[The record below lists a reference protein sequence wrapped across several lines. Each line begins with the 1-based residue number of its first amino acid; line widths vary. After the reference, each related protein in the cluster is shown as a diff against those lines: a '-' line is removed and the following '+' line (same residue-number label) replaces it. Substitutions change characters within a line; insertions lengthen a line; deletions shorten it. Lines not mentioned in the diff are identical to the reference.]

1 METVL
6 VRRIDSR
13 VNSEIETDN
22 EDLDPPATDESEG
35 RQDSPMPIMHDVVL
49 DVFEGPLDLLLY
61 LIRKNEVN
69 IYDIPIA
76 TITAQYLAFLAQGD
90 LRDLEQAADFIL
102 LAATLM
108 KIKSQM
114 LLPRQIQPGEE
125 EGEDP
130 REELVRRLLEY
141 QQFKEVADWLS
152 EQGLEY
158 RDVYPRSGSVA
169 DEESGGVRPVSL
181 FDLLKVYKHV
191 IDHVPSALVHRIVE
205 EQVSI
210 DECIDRVL
218 GELSRRSRLR
228 FLDLVEG
235 GGKHL
240 LVATFISI
248 LELLKSQRIKV
259 QQARPFDDIWI
270 EKRAE
275 TVDDSTSNE
284 STDDGNDSTGDSS
297 STPTTSGRHETNGS

>member
-1 METVL
+1 
-6 VRRIDSR
+6 
-13 VNSEIETDN
+13 VNSEIGTDIQN
-22 EDLDPPATDESEG
+22 TDG
-35 RQDSPMPIMHDVVL
+35 QNTDAPMPITHGVKL

-61 LIRKNEVN
+61 LIRKNEVD

-76 TITAQYLAFLAQGD
+76 TITAQYLSFLGQGQ
-90 LRDLEQAADFIL
+90 LRDLEQAADFVL

-114 LLPRQIQPGEE
+114 LLPREIQPGAEE
-125 EGEDP
+125 GGEDP

-158 RDVYPRSGSVA
+158 RDVYPRSGQVA
-169 DEESGGVRPVSL
+169 DEDSGGVRPVSL

-191 IDHVPSALVHRIVE
+191 IDHVPPSLVHRIVE

-210 DECIDRVL
+210 EECIDRVL
-218 GELSRRSRLR
+218 GELERRSRLR
-228 FLDLVEG
+228 FFELVEG
-235 GGKHL
+235 GDKHV

-270 EKRAE
+270 EKVADADRSPPNNA
-275 TVDDSTSNE
+275 SILPS
-284 STDDGNDSTGDSS
+284 
-297 STPTTSGRHETNGS
+297 TNGGHDSGS

>member
-1 METVL
+1 M
-6 VRRIDSR
+6 
-13 VNSEIETDN
+13 NSEIGTDHQETD
-22 EDLDPPATDESEG
+22 
-35 RQDSPMPIMHDVVL
+35 SPLPIAHGVKL

-61 LIRKNEVN
+61 LIRKNEVD

-76 TITAQYLAFLAQGD
+76 TITAQYLAFLGQEQ

-114 LLPRQIQPGEE
+114 LLPREVEPGEE
-125 EGEDP
+125 DGGEDP
-130 REELVRRLLEY
+130 RQELVRRLLEY

-158 RDVYPRSGSVA
+158 RDVYPRTGQVA
-169 DEESGGVRPVSL
+169 DDDAAGVRPVSL

-191 IDHVPSALVHRIVE
+191 IDHVPSSLVHRIVE
-205 EQVSI
+205 EQVSV
-210 DECIDRVL
+210 DECVDRVL
-218 GELSRRSRLR
+218 GELERRSRLR
-228 FLDLVEG
+228 FLELVEG
-235 GGKHL
+235 GGKQV

-270 EKRAE
+270 ERLA
-275 TVDDSTSNE
+275 T
-284 STDDGNDSTGDSS
+284 GNDSTELDPSIFPNANGGHE
-297 STPTTSGRHETNGS
+297 PSGS

>member
-90 LRDLEQAADFIL
+90 LRDLEQAADFVL

-218 GELSRRSRLR
+218 GERLTSQPAQIPRPCRRRRQTPAGSHVHQYPRIAQVTTNQGAAGAAFRRHLDREAGGNGGRL
-228 FLDLVEG
+228 D
-235 GGKHL
+235 
-240 LVATFISI
+240 
-248 LELLKSQRIKV
+248 V
-259 QQARPFDDIWI
+259 Q
-270 EKRAE
+270 
-275 TVDDSTSNE
+275 
-284 STDDGNDSTGDSS
+284 
-297 STPTTSGRHETNGS
+297 